1 MNNQSNQFSEK
12 LLGQETMDSQLKMDY
27 QTRMAS
33 MTNRKSHWLVRLI
46 FGLLA
51 LGGIV
56 FSISLCINLFDS
68 YRQSEVELIVKCG
81 IFFLLVCVLF
91 YTFWAAAAAIGGRS
105 LFGSAPSVVL
115 GAVIVSG
122 FFACLWSF
130 LIFVLPRLMQLYSS
144 KSGYPFESDLWIVG
158 TVCMF
163 LIMGFFGV
171 LTAGVTIVLHLLC
184 KYHGQNQ
191 RKLLEIELALADM
204 SEKKNGSVSIS

>member
-27 QTRMAS
+27 QSRIAS
-33 MTNRKSHWLVRLI
+33 MMNRKSHWLVRLV

-51 LGGIV
+51 LGGVV
-56 FSISLCINLFDS
+56 FSISLCVNLFKS

-91 YTFWAAAAAIGGRS
+91 YTFWAATAAIAGRS

-115 GAVIVSG
+115 GAVIVTG
-122 FFACLWSF
+122 FFVCLWSF
-130 LIFVLPRLMQLYSS
+130 LIFVLPKLMQLYSS
-144 KSGYPFESDLWIVG
+144 KSEYPFESNIWLVG
-158 TVCMF
+158 MVCMF
-163 LIMGFFGV
+163 LMMGFFGV
-171 LTAGVTIVLHLLC
+171 LTAGVTFVLHLLC

-191 RKLLEIELALADM
+191 RKLLEIELAIADLV
-204 SEKKNGSVSIS
+204 EKKNGAVSAG

>member
-12 LLGQETMDSQLKMDY
+12 LLGQETMDSRLKMDY
-27 QTRMAS
+27 QARIAS
-33 MTNRKSHWLVRLI
+33 MMNHKFHWLVRLVC
-46 FGLLA
+46 GLLA
-51 LGGIV
+51 LGGV
-56 FSISLCINLFDS
+56 AFSILLCNDLFKP

-115 GAVIVSG
+115 GAVIVTG

-130 LIFVLPRLMQLYSS
+130 LIFVLPKLMQLYSS
-144 KSGYPFESDLWIVG
+144 KSEYPFESNIWLVG
-158 TVCMF
+158 MVCMF
-163 LIMGFFGV
+163 LVMGFFGV

-191 RKLLEIELALADM
+191 RKLLEIELALAEL
-204 SEKKNGSVSIS
+204 SEKKTNLSPSN